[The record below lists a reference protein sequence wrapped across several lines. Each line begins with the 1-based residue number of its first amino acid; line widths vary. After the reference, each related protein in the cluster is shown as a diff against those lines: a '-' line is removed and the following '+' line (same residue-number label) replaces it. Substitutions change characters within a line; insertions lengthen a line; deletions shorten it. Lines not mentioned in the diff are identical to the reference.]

1 MYKIPLYLCLS
12 LLSLCFILMG
22 CGGQQSGDKGTSLTY
37 SAFVQKLQQKG
48 VSAATTNA
56 LNADLF
62 SGTAHGLVIQ
72 NEHISVFE
80 YETNDAMQADA
91 NNISP
96 DGSTIHNQNGSIS
109 AIDWIAPPHFYKAGR
124 IIVFY
129 VGKSQHI
136 MSLLQSIFGPQFTG
150 M

>member
-1 MYKIPLYLCLS
+1 MYKIPPYLCLS
-12 LLSLCFILMG
+12 LLFLCFILMG
-22 CGGQQSGDKGTSLTY
+22 CGGQQSDDKGTSLTY

-48 VSAATTNA
+48 VSTATTNA
-56 LNADLF
+56 FNADLF

-80 YETNDAMQADA
+80 YETNDAMQAEA
-91 NNISP
+91 NNISS
-96 DGSTIHNQNGSIS
+96 DGSTIHNQNGSTA

-136 MSLLQSIFGPQFTG
+136 TSLLQSILRPQFAG
-150 M
+150 G